1 MFKKFSPACL
11 WYALIL
17 LVISGT
23 HGYSSEDA
31 VSGSVQD
38 GYRILSIQPNVLEQ
52 SFMVYRGDY
61 IKFALPEKFESPIV
75 EFPTL
80 GQKKSLSQDI
90 KTTPYFKMKKKEV
103 VPFQINNIQGRI
115 RVIEYQ
121 WEGYQTLTA
130 NQANNFIKDQN
141 PVILDVRTPKEYSN
155 GHLENSILIPVQYLE
170 KRISELH
177 KYKNRAILVYCHTG
191 NRSSVAS
198 KILIDGE
205 FSNVVNLKYGIIDWY
220 KKKYKVVH

>member
-1 MFKKFSPACL
+1 MFKIFFPACL
-11 WYALIL
+11 RYALIL

-31 VSGSVQD
+31 VSGLVQD
-38 GYRILSIQPNVLEQ
+38 GYRILSIQPSILDQ
-52 SFMVYRGDY
+52 SFMVYKGDY
-61 IKFALPEKFESPIV
+61 IKFSLPESLKNQVV

-80 GQKKSLSQDI
+80 GQKKLLTHDI

-103 VPFQINNIQGRI
+103 VPFQISNIQGRI

-130 NQANNFIKDQN
+130 DQADKFIKDQN
-141 PVILDVRTPKEYSN
+141 PVILDVRTPREYAD
-155 GHLENSILIPVQYLE
+155 GHLENSILIPLQYLE
-170 KRISELH
+170 KRISELQ
-177 KYKNRAILVYCHTG
+177 KYKNRAILVYCRTG
-191 NRSSVAS
+191 NRSTVAS

-205 FSNVVNLKYGIIDWY
+205 FSIVVNLSYGIVDWH
-220 KKKYKVVH
+220 KRKYKVVR